1 MLSRTFELKLDDLK
15 KGDTMSRKKRNV
27 SFKTRIGVLS
37 DTHIPK
43 QAQQL
48 PEELLEQLEK
58 VDFIIHAGDF
68 ENIDTLKDLRR
79 INRVVAVIGNM
90 DMGKVKKELTHRE
103 VLNVD
108 HYKIGITHGW
118 GDPHTL
124 PQRMLEEFKADNVD
138 CIVFGHSHQV
148 HNEVHEGVLMFNPG
162 SPTDTIYAHYKSFG
176 ILETSPEGIKGEII
190 RLG

>member
-1 MLSRTFELKLDDLK
+1 MKTRAI
-15 KGDTMSRKKRNV
+15 KGGDIMSRKSRRAA
-27 SFKTRIGVLS
+27 FKTRIGVVA

-48 PEELLEQLEK
+48 PERLLKQLGE

-68 ENIDTLKDLRR
+68 EDMNTLAELRS
-79 INRVVAVIGNM
+79 IKRVIAVSGNM
-90 DMGKVKKELTHRE
+90 DSKRVKDQLPNRE

-108 HYKIGITHGW
+108 HYKIGIIHGW

-124 PQRMLEEFKADNVD
+124 PKRVLEEFKSDNVN
-138 CIVFGHSHQV
+138 CVIFGHSHQV
-148 HNEVHEGVLMFNPG
+148 YNESIDGVLMFNPG
-162 SPTDTIYAHYKSFG
+162 SPTDTMYAHFKSFG
-176 ILETSPEGIKGEII
+176 ILETSPEGIKGDIV

>member
-1 MLSRTFELKLDDLK
+1 
-15 KGDTMSRKKRNV
+15 MSRKSRRAV
-27 SFKTRIGVLS
+27 FKTRIGVIA

-48 PEELLEQLEK
+48 PEELLNQLGE

-68 ENIDTLKDLRR
+68 EDINTLAELRS
-79 INRVVAVIGNM
+79 INRVIAVSGNM
-90 DMGKVKKELTHRE
+90 DSKKVKDQLSKRE

-108 HYKIGITHGW
+108 HYKIGIIHGW

-124 PQRMLEEFKADNVD
+124 PKRLLEEFRSDSVNCV
-138 CIVFGHSHQV
+138 IFGHSHQV
-148 HNEVHEGVLMFNPG
+148 YNESIDGVLMFNPG
-162 SPTDTIYAHYKSFG
+162 SPTDTMYAHFKSFG
-176 ILETSPEGIKGEII
+176 ILETSPEGIKGEIV

>member
-1 MLSRTFELKLDDLK
+1 
-15 KGDTMSRKKRNV
+15 MSRKSRRAV
-27 SFKTRIGVLS
+27 FKTRIGVIA

-48 PEELLEQLEK
+48 PEELLEQLGE

-68 ENIDTLKDLRR
+68 EDINTLAELRS
-79 INRVVAVIGNM
+79 INRVIAVSGNM
-90 DMGKVKKELTHRE
+90 DSKKVKDQLSKRE

-108 HYKIGITHGW
+108 HYKIGIIHGW

-124 PQRMLEEFKADNVD
+124 PKRLLEEFRSDSVNCV
-138 CIVFGHSHQV
+138 IFGHSHQV
-148 HNEVHEGVLMFNPG
+148 YNESIDGVLMFNPG
-162 SPTDTIYAHYKSFG
+162 SPTDTMYAHFKSFG
-176 ILETSPEGIKGEII
+176 ILETSPEGIKGEIV